1 MKQVSTFIIVFLNI
15 CILYVDMVIRQC
27 TKLIKDLEIQ
37 INSDESLRISDEQ
50 KHLLT
55 VVNLLNIYLK
65 EVLSIVAQLR

>member
-1 MKQVSTFIIVFLNI
+1 
-15 CILYVDMVIRQC
+15 MVIRQC

-37 INSDESLRISDEQ
+37 INSDQSLRTNDEQ